1 MTKWFIAFIVFIG
14 VFMMTRELMSN
25 EYSSGDFQD
34 FYTGFKNDLLVDLG
48 VTTEILGRDNDG
60 IRRKN
65 RILVL
70 DLSNNENISTVPFAD
85 STAYFDFTGD
95 GFKEKTS
102 WIYAVDGILVLDKN
116 HNGQIDGIN
125 EVFGKNTVGGL
136 EELKKLVDSND
147 DDLINRE
154 DKLYSKLMI
163 WQDRSQDG
171 RSQLSELKTLERV
184 GVEKIELNVLNF
196 NSKAPFFHRSGRFI
210 KNDGDE
216 GLAYEARLM
225 SDPRISIM
233 ETSMIPNY
241 TVHYETEKLPKLRG
255 YGTVLKSD
263 IAYNANENLRK
274 LAFSMSKN
282 IIDTERSFDQFI
294 EEWSGFN
301 TLLRTIQKEY
311 KLSSMPIVSEI
322 DKQIWILE
330 AFSAADVNRHIIE
343 QEIRTTANLM
353 KTGGN
358 PNVRALFYSNENTY
372 VTRQYKNLRDR
383 YSAFFT
389 LQLFYLNVMDGVSY
403 NYSIDEF
410 VIKDLKKFHKNSS
423 NYFNSSNVSV
433 ESKLHLAN
441 NMHILQGTFLHFNAS
456 EITKNIVDDEMQK
469 VVSSVYNGNF
479 TPVVYKA
486 FDCGNGKGY
495 MLYKQKVDGL
505 YFKIRPYD
513 LNSSS
518 NQKDDAQCLTN
529 DWLKLDTI
537 II

>member
-1 MTKWFIAFIVFIG
+1 MT
-14 VFMMTRELMSN
+14 TRELIGN
-25 EYSSGDFQD
+25 EYSSGNFQD
-34 FYTGFKNDLLVDLG
+34 FYIGFKNDLLINIG
-48 VTTEILGRDNDG
+48 VTTEVLGRDNDG

-70 DLSNNENISTVPFAD
+70 DLSNNENMSTVPFAD

-116 HNGQIDGIN
+116 HNGQIDGID
-125 EVFGKNTVGGL
+125 EVFGKNAVDGL

-171 RSQLSELKTLERV
+171 RSQPSELKTLQQIGIKE
-184 GVEKIELNVLNF
+184 IEVDVLNF
-196 NSKAPFFHRSGRFI
+196 NFNLTAPLFYKSGNFI

-216 GLAYEARLM
+216 GLVYEARVM
-225 SDPRISIM
+225 SDPQISIM
-233 ETSMIPNY
+233 ETSTIPNY
-241 TVHYETEKLPKLRG
+241 TVHYEAEKLPKLRG
-255 YGTVLKSD
+255 YGIVLNSN
-263 IAYNANENLRK
+263 IAYNANEDLRK

-282 IIDTERSFDQFI
+282 IIETERSFDQFV

-311 KLSSMPIVSEI
+311 KLSSLPIVSET

-330 AFSAADVNRHIIE
+330 AFSAADINKHIIE

-358 PNVRALFYSNENTY
+358 SSVRAFFYSNENTY

-389 LQLFYLNVMDGVSY
+389 LQLFYPNVMDGVSY
-403 NYSIDEF
+403 NYRIDEF
-410 VIKDLKKFHKNSS
+410 VIKDLKKFHKNVS
-423 NYFNSSNVSV
+423 NYFNNSKVSV

-441 NMHILQGTFLHFNAS
+441 NMHTLQGIFLHFNAS
-456 EITKNIVDDEMQK
+456 EITKNISDDEMQK
-469 VVSSVYNGNF
+469 IVSSVYNGSF
-479 TPVVYKA
+479 TPVMYKV

-495 MLYKQKVDGL
+495 MLYKQKVDGI
-505 YFKIRPYD
+505 YVKTIS
-513 LNSSS
+513 NS
-518 NQKDDAQCLTN
+518 NNHKADTQCFTSG
-529 DWLKLDTI
+529 WLKIETLMVQSTNLSRAK
-537 II
+537 

>member
-14 VFMMTRELMSN
+14 VFMTTRELMGN
-25 EYSSGDFQD
+25 EYSFDDFQD
-34 FYTGFKNDLLVDLG
+34 FYTGLKNDLFVDIG
-48 VTTEILGRDNDG
+48 VTTEVLGRDNDG

-65 RILVL
+65 RVLVL
-70 DLSNNENISTVPFAD
+70 DLSNNENMSTVPLAD

-95 GFKEKTS
+95 AIKEKTS

-125 EVFGKNTVGGL
+125 EVFGKNAVGGL
-136 EELKKLVDSND
+136 EELKKLVDNND
-147 DDLINRE
+147 DDLINR
-154 DKLYSKLMI
+154 DDRLYSKLMI

-171 RSQLSELKTLERV
+171 RSQPSELKTLEQ
-184 GVEKIELNVLNF
+184 VEVETIELNVLNF

-216 GLAYEARLM
+216 GLAYEARLI
-225 SDPRISIM
+225 SDPQISIM
-233 ETSMIPNY
+233 ETSTIPKY
-241 TVHYETEKLPKLRG
+241 TVHHETEKLPKLRG
-255 YGTVLKSD
+255 YGTVFKSD

-311 KLSSMPIVSEI
+311 KLTSLPIVSET
-322 DKQIWILE
+322 DKEIWILE
-330 AFSAADVNRHIIE
+330 AFSAADVNKHIIE
-343 QEIRTTANLM
+343 QEIKTTANMM
-353 KTGGN
+353 KTGGS

-389 LQLFYLNVMDGVSY
+389 LQLFYPNVMDGVNY

-410 VIKDLKKFHKNSS
+410 EIKDLKTFHKNVS
-423 NYFNSSNVSV
+423 NYFNNSKVSI
-433 ESKLHLAN
+433 ESKLYLAN
-441 NMHILQGTFLHFNAS
+441 IMHTLHGTFLHFDVS
-456 EITKNIVDDEMQK
+456 EITKNISDDEMQK
-469 VVSSVYNGNF
+469 VVSSVYNGTF

-495 MLYKQKVDGL
+495 MLYKQKVDGI
-505 YFKIRPYD
+505 YVKTKPYD
-513 LNSSS
+513 AGCFSS
-518 NQKDDAQCLTN
+518 
-529 DWLKLDTI
+529 DWLKIETFMNQSANLSTVR
-537 II
+537 